1 MNFFVMN
8 NKGFTL
14 LKLMIITS
22 ILSVASVITIPHLVA
37 YQNRAHSSM
46 VFSDAKNFGKAG
58 VNSAISMEGLVR

>member
-1 MNFFVMN
+1 
-8 NKGFTL
+8 
-14 LKLMIITS
+14 MIITS